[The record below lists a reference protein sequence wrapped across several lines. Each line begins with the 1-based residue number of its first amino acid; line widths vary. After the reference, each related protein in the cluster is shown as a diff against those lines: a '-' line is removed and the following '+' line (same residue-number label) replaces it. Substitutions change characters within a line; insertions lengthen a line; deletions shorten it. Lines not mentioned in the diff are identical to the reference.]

1 MKKRILPV
9 IFSLS
14 VVLLLFSIPVYASHK
29 DDYVADILEDFY
41 DAIPD
46 ESGVSADEDLM
57 VENFGFEGIL
67 NGVLDGIVDRKSEIA
82 AFLFSVIGF
91 CALSVVCE
99 NIPFYASGCQ
109 REISA
114 ALFTVMSLS
123 LYPRI
128 YSIFLCVKESLESV
142 TAFFG
147 AALPTMTAITAAT
160 GAVKSAG
167 VQAMNMNI
175 ALGIIGS
182 VASGVLLPLSLS
194 LLALA
199 LVSSFGDGMA
209 AGVSRGIKSLF
220 TFGLGIVTAASSA
233 AIALQSVVASAADS
247 ASLRAARYAAGAL
260 IPIVGSQ
267 VSGALSTLAGGL
279 AYAKSTVGA
288 VSITVIGIIA
298 IMPLVLL
305 LLYRMVFSMAVIFME
320 YVDNTRGARCF
331 SAYRTAFDTVISA
344 YVMSILVCIIE
355 VIMFIKGGVS

>member
-1 MKKRILPV
+1 MKKRIVTL
-9 IFSLS
+9 IFSLAA
-14 VVLLLFSIPVYASHK
+14 VFLLFSIPVCASQQ
-29 DDYVADILEDFY
+29 DDYAADILEDFY
-41 DAIPD
+41 DAIPE
-46 ESGVSADEDLM
+46 ESGVEADEEL
-57 VENFGFEGIL
+57 VLEKFGFEGIL
-67 NGVLDGIVDRKSEIA
+67 NGVLAGLTERKSEIA
-82 AFLFSVIGF
+82 GFFFSVIGF

-99 NIPFYASGCQ
+99 NLPFYASGGQ
-109 REISA
+109 REMSA

-123 LYPRI
+123 LYPKI
-128 YSIFLCVKESLESV
+128 YSIFVCVKESLEAV
-142 TAFFG
+142 TTFFG
-147 AALPTMTAITAAT
+147 AALPTMTAITAAS

-182 VASGVLLPLSLS
+182 IASGVLLPFSLA

-209 AGVSRGIKSLF
+209 AGVSRGIKGLF
-220 TFGLGIVTAASSA
+220 TFGLGVVTAASSA

-247 ASLRAARYAAGAL
+247 ASLRAARYAAGSL

-288 VSITVIGIIA
+288 VSIATISAITVA
-298 IMPLVLL
+298 PLVLL
-305 LLYRMVFSMAVIFME
+305 LLYRMVFSLAVIFME

-331 SAYRTAFDTVISA
+331 SAYRTAFDAVISA
-344 YVMSILVCIIE
+344 YVMSTLVCIIE
-355 VIMFIKGGVS
+355 VIVFIKGGVA